1 MATET
6 NFRSSK
12 FQMSEN
18 AVLSQSTWEYGE
30 SLRFSIAVIRKIDGV
45 WDIDYSSVIDG
56 AVYPRSN
63 AKRAEALAETER
75 GYKLVD
81 LSAPILEAEMEE
93 VPVRFYR
100 DNVLDHF
107 RW

>member
-1 MATET
+1 MITET

-30 SLRFSIAVIRKIDGV
+30 SLRFSVAVIRKVNGV
-45 WDIDYSSVIDG
+45 WALDQSSVING

-63 AKRAEALAETER
+63 VKSAKELAETER

-81 LSAPILEAEMEE
+81 LSEPIIAAEMPE

-100 DNVLDHF
+100 DHVLNHF
-107 RW
+107 SW

>member
-1 MATET
+1 MSTET
-6 NFRSSK
+6 NFRSTK
-12 FQMSEN
+12 FQMTEN

-30 SLRFSIAVIRKIDGV
+30 SLRFSIAVIRKIDGA
-45 WDIDYSSVIDG
+45 WQLDQSSVING

-63 AKRAEALAETER
+63 AKNAKALAETER

-81 LSAPILEAEMEE
+81 LSEPIIAAEMPE

-100 DNVLDHF
+100 DHVLYHF
-107 RW
+107 AW

>member
-1 MATET
+1 MITET
-6 NFRSSK
+6 NFRSNK
-12 FQMSEN
+12 FQMTEN

-30 SLRFSIAVIRKIDGV
+30 SLRFSVAVIRKVNGV
-45 WDIDYSSVIDG
+45 WELDQSSVING

-63 AKRAEALAETER
+63 AKRAHALAETER

-81 LSAPILEAEMEE
+81 LSAPILEAEMPE

-100 DNVLDHF
+100 DHALDRF
-107 RW
+107 NW